1 MAKRESPFAPG
12 IRAIKASWPA
22 MVAIQICLLLV
33 LLGFFFV
40 PSVTSFLNWLA
51 VYKDQAGVFSAV
63 IAGFVS
69 GGFLPEI
76 AKLVSGK
83 LKKVDS
89 LWFKQTFYNGVV
101 YSIISICV
109 YFLYKFLDG
118 VFGPTTNAFILA
130 EKVLFDQLIFSP
142 FLSIPLAFHLFGWR
156 DAGYKN
162 TYAKNLLNLKFYVKH
177 VWPPLVMCWAFWGPA
192 VTCIYI
198 FPERVQ
204 FVLSFMCQ
212 GAWSLIFVLMVK
224 DSGLSTAE
232 EFAIVE

>member
-1 MAKRESPFAPG
+1 MSKKESPLAPG

-22 MVAIQICLLLV
+22 MVAIQVCLLLV

-40 PSVTSFLNWLA
+40 PSVKVFLDQLA
-51 VYKDQAGVFSAV
+51 VYKDKAGVFSAV

-69 GGFLPEI
+69 GGILPEL

-83 LKKVDS
+83 LKKTDQAW
-89 LWFKQTFYNGVV
+89 LRQTIYNGFV

-156 DAGYKN
+156 DAGYKPS
-162 TYAKNLLNLKFYVKH
+162 YAKNLLDRSFYAKH
-177 VWPPLVMCWAFWGPA
+177 IWPPLVMCWAFWGPA

-212 GAWSLIFVLMVK
+212 GAWSLIFVIMVK
-224 DSGLSTAE
+224 DSGLPPAE
-232 EFAIVE
+232 ELAIVE